1 MNSATSMDN
10 FSPPSPLASVY
21 TQEQELAMLEAEV
34 GKLSVSH
41 SSVDGG
47 DKQAGEEE
55 EEMRG
60 FCISDVLGPDG
71 ELEELGQPL
80 AHSAL
85 EVGSTD
91 GTKNKIKN
99 NRHG

>member
-1 MNSATSMDN
+1 
-10 FSPPSPLASVY
+10 
-21 TQEQELAMLEAEV
+21 MLEAEV

-55 EEMRG
+55 EEEMRG

-80 AHSAL
+80 ATSHSDL

-91 GTKNKIKN
+91 GTKNQNKQQQTWLKHDISS
-99 NRHG
+99 GATCAALP